1 MTTNRVRVVVADDHE
16 ESLQVLA
23 NILRPEFEIVGTA
36 INRDETAAAVGRLK
50 PDVLVLGINM
60 LLADGLHAARK
71 FFKLLSHVHTIVLA
85 VHADIEYEEA
95 ALGLGA
101 AGGGGANK
109 LFSAFGVAGRSTSGA
124 STARFGSSK
133 LLTRPINS
141 CG

>member
-1 MTTNRVRVVVADDHE
+1 VTTNRVRVVVADDHE

-101 AGGGGANK
+101 AGFVLKSRAALDLPPAIRKAMLGP
-109 LFSAFGVAGRSTSGA
+109 
-124 STARFGSSK
+124 
-133 LLTRPINS
+133 LLIS
-141 CG
+141 